1 MLGIKVDTSEIS
13 QVADETKNK
22 MKQLAAEA
30 MEEYI
35 DLFTEPIWE
44 QDEGDAEGDDDFYYE
59 DDD

>member
-1 MLGIKVDTSEIS
+1 
-13 QVADETKNK
+13 

-44 QDEGDAEGDDDFYYE
+44 QEEE
-59 DDD
+59 EEEE

>member
-1 MLGIKVDTSEIS
+1 
-13 QVADETKNK
+13 

-44 QDEGDAEGDDDFYYE
+44 QGESDAEGDDDFYYE